1 MRSNWTHVLFLLFV
15 AVSLAGGA
23 YALSPAVRGVVQ
35 TQGREWLGW
44 TEDARRADPVG
55 FTTHVE
61 RKLRA
66 ESSLLQKSRQE
77 LAQNT
82 QQLSGKIKEQ
92 GALRER
98 ARKMADEFRAAYQ
111 AARTSGSFPV
121 MIRNG
126 SYSEEQVVA
135 QVSMLLAE
143 ASGLERSLARLQQI
157 QDQANKRLQEI
168 VVRQTATDSQ
178 IAAIGAQRELLRA
191 RELSS
196 VGEELIAQVDELFDM
211 NRRVLT
217 ENPVRSLAELL
228 ASEEAPPP
236 SSQAQHAAA
245 VQFLSETAV
254 EVGKPVVG
262 DEARSGGGDAT
273 VTNRSDP
280 PVAPTSRETTGSNR
294 IKMPLPTTP
303 SGDEVEFSGD
313 AVVGS
318 SSAIQTQAGVEGA
331 PSKK

>member
-1 MRSNWTHVLFLLFV
+1 MRSNWTQVLFLLLV

-66 ESSLLQKSRQE
+66 ESSMLHKSRQE
-77 LAQNT
+77 LAENSH
-82 QQLSGKIKEQ
+82 QLSSKIKEQ
-92 GALRER
+92 SGLRDR
-98 ARKMADEFRAAYQ
+98 ARKMADEFRGAYQ
-111 AARTSGSFPV
+111 TARASGAFPV

-126 SYSEEQVVA
+126 SYSEEQVIA

-143 ASGLERSLARLQQI
+143 SSGLDRSLARLQQI

-196 VGEELIAQVDELFDM
+196 VGEELIAQVDELFDL

-228 ASEEAPPP
+228 ASEEAPAP
-236 SSQAQHAAA
+236 SSQTQHAAA
-245 VQFLSETAV
+245 VQFLSETSV
-254 EVGKPVVG
+254 EVAKPAVG
-262 DEARSGGGDAT
+262 DEVRSVEGDAA
-273 VTNRSDP
+273 VTTHNAP
-280 PVAPTSRETTGSNR
+280 PVAKPARESTEATR
-294 IKMPLPTTP
+294 VKMPTP
-303 SGDEVEFSGD
+303 VNGDEIEFSGD
-313 AVVGS
+313 AVVGKTS
-318 SSAIQTQAGVEGA
+318 VSQTQSGIGDS